1 MSGVGG
7 DIGVVTE
14 WRGCGDGGGDGGG
27 YGYGDGVRKYV
38 TFDNQTCCLL
48 YKTQ

>member
-1 MSGVGG
+1 MVISGVGS

-14 WRGCGDGGGDGGG
+14 WRGCGDGGG

-48 YKTQ
+48 DK